1 MQHNKVPALEI
12 KFPALL
18 RRESRRRRLERR
30 GEREEGEV
38 CSATREDAYRQA
50 HHFGLVQNTGTAA
63 RLERTRTD
71 RRTTSASC
79 RTQGPI
85 CFEKPIPELKCK
97 SRRLYS

>member
-1 MQHNKVPALEI
+1 LVQHNKVPALEI

-50 HHFGLVQNTGTAA
+50 HHFGLVQNTGTY
-63 RLERTRTD
+63 L
-71 RRTTSASC
+71 
-79 RTQGPI
+79 
-85 CFEKPIPELKCK
+85 L
-97 SRRLYS
+97 